1 MSYEF
6 YKFLHLF
13 MIFSFLVLGT
23 LNLTT
28 VPSKIVKIGNGVV
41 SFLILVAG
49 MGLLA
54 RIGFSHGDGFPTW
67 VILKMVIWLLLT
79 VLIPVA
85 GKRFPESGKKA
96 TLVALVLLSTVA
108 AVLATNKPF

>member
-28 VPSKIVKIGNGVV
+28 VPSKMVKIGNGVV

-54 RIGFSHGDGFPTW
+54 RIGVSHGEGFPTW
-67 VILKMVIWLLLT
+67 IILKIVIWLLL
-79 VLIPVA
+79 VILIPVA
-85 GKRFPESGKKA
+85 GKRFSDKGKKA
-96 TLVALVLLSTVA
+96 SLWALVILSTA
-108 AVLATNKPF
+108 AAILATNKPF

>member
-6 YKFLHLF
+6 YKILHLF
-13 MIFSFLVLGT
+13 MIFSFLVFSV

-28 VPSKIVKIGNGVV
+28 VPSKLVKIGNGVV

-54 RIGFSHGDGFPTW
+54 RIGISHGEGFPTW
-67 VILKMVIWLLLT
+67 VILKMVIWLLLA

-85 GKRFPESGKKA
+85 GKRFPEAGKKG
-96 TLVALVLLSTVA
+96 TLVAMVILSSVA
-108 AVLATNKPF
+108 AALAITKP